1 MKKSKKFGFLISAD
15 KDALQEVMTMV
26 KETNV
31 AAILLLYAVGMVS
44 VFAITFGIR
53 ALMDHISKDFELQE
67 DAMEGYVL

>member
-1 MKKSKKFGFLISAD
+1 
-15 KDALQEVMTMV
+15 MV